1 MCSRCVAM
9 YVLLP
14 CVHICLKKEEDEKLE
29 ERRGEEVGR
38 RRGAGRSMRRRR
50 RQRER
55 ELTSTSHPTLP
66 HHQEQSL

>member
-1 MCSRCVAM
+1 MGTHTFTCRCVLHMCSRCVAM

-38 RRGAGRSMRRRR
+38 RREEEGEEVGRRR
-50 RQRER
+50 E
-55 ELTSTSHPTLP
+55 E
-66 HHQEQSL
+66 EGEGGV